1 MIRTVML
8 AGLGAILLL
17 NACAPNSLPATTPD
31 ATPSPILTSIAP
43 TAVPSPPSTAPARPT
58 PASTPAVTNPTP
70 TETELYPAA
79 VQAARATA
87 ARDFAVPPASV
98 TVVSFTPVDWR
109 NGCLEVDRLERPC
122 TDVIV
127 PGYQVMLN
135 VAGQQYEYRTNLD
148 GSQVVFAGPDV
159 VQPPSVPAAVVFTW
173 HREGGIAGVC
183 DELRVVETGEAIAS
197 HCRRGVSDEVGRS
210 TLTPA
215 EEDQLDVWLAAY
227 APINATFK
235 DAAVADALTQTLAL
249 AGRGASKPTADEE
262 QAMLNLASMVFAR
275 IASDVQR

>member
-1 MIRTVML
+1 V
-8 AGLGAILLL
+8 
-17 NACAPNSLPATTPD
+17 
-31 ATPSPILTSIAP
+31 
-43 TAVPSPPSTAPARPT
+43 AVPT
-58 PASTPAVTNPTP
+58 PI
-70 TETELYPAA
+70 ETELYPAA

-109 NGCLEVDRLERPC
+109 NGCLEVDRMERPC
-122 TDVIV
+122 TDAIV
-127 PGYQVMLN
+127 PGYQVMLS
-135 VAGQQYEYRTNLD
+135 VAGQNYEYRTNLD

-159 VQPPSVPAAVVFTW
+159 VQSPSVPAAVVFTW

-183 DELRVVETGEAIAS
+183 DELRVLATGEVVAS
-197 HCRRGVSDEVGRS
+197 NCRRGVSDEVGRS

-215 EEDQLDVWLAAY
+215 EDDQLDAWLAAY

-249 AGRGASKPTADEE
+249 AGRGTTQPTADEE
-262 QAMLNLASMVFAR
+262 QAMLDLASTVYAR
-275 IASDVQR
+275 IASDVLR

>member
-1 MIRTVML
+1 ML

-17 NACAPNSLPATTPD
+17 NACAPNTLPATTPGT
-31 ATPSPILTSIAP
+31 TPSPILTSMAP
-43 TAVPSPPSTAPARPT
+43 TALPSPLSTAPARPT
-58 PASTPAVTNPTP
+58 PASTPALTVPTP

-87 ARDFAVPPASV
+87 ARDFNEPPASV

-109 NGCLEVDRLERPC
+109 NGCLEVDRMERPC
-122 TDVIV
+122 TDAIV
-127 PGYQVMLN
+127 PGYQVMLS
-135 VAGQQYEYRTNLD
+135 VAGQNYEYRTNLD

-159 VQPPSVPAAVVFTW
+159 VQSPSVPAAVVFTW

-183 DELRVVETGEAIAS
+183 DELRVLATGEVVAS
-197 HCRRGVSDEVGRS
+197 NCRRGVSDEVGRS

-215 EEDQLDVWLAAY
+215 EDDQLDAWLAAY

-249 AGRGASKPTADEE
+249 AGRGTTQPTADEE
-262 QAMLNLASMVFAR
+262 QAMLDLASTVYAR
-275 IASDVQR
+275 IASDVLR